1 MIGECW
7 QCAWRMSEI
16 DASTAPAAIRS
27 KPSLATIDQLVFQ
40 LLPRGYA
47 WPASALTGWD
57 LQRLNEIKNATRKPI
72 TQLLQDAVDLLYEAT
87 FEEQAAVAQQQAVT
101 KQRVRRSVSRDG
113 NYATSPRQ
121 LSLDF
126 QRDEVAEPLSCDEE
140 TTGESQ
146 TP

>member
-7 QCAWRMSEI
+7 QCAWQMSEI
-16 DASTAPAAIRS
+16 DASTAPDKTRS

-87 FEEQAAVAQQQAVT
+87 AEERAVVAQQQTAT

-113 NYATSPRQ
+113 NYATSERQ

-140 TTGESQ
+140 PAGG
-146 TP
+146 

>member
-1 MIGECW
+1 
-7 QCAWRMSEI
+7 MSEI
-16 DASTAPAAIRS
+16 DASTAPDETRS
-27 KPSLATIDQLVFQ
+27 KPSLATIDRLVFQ

-57 LQRLNEIKNATRKPI
+57 LQRLNEIRNATRKPI

-87 FEEQAAVAQQQAVT
+87 AAERAVVAQQQTAT

-113 NYATSPRQ
+113 NYATSERQ

-140 TTGESQ
+140 TAGESH
-146 TP
+146 TS